1 MITIKEI
8 AELAEVSKGTV
19 DRALNDRP
27 GISQKSREKILKIA
41 KEHNYVVNR
50 NAKKLKSFGEEKI
63 IGVLMSK
70 RAELYY
76 KRIMDGLI
84 MAKNDIGDTKLK
96 IKPVFVDN
104 FDEESILKGLEIFK
118 EKKVAGI
125 VAAVMNTDKIA
136 GKMNEIIDSGI
147 PVITLVTDVECKRI
161 CFFGENAVQVGRLS
175 ASLFTKMLKKDVKLL
190 VVVGNP
196 KFTVHEKRLAGI
208 KEFMKLYGINYD
220 IRNIILSEE
229 KYKSSYEKIKMA
241 LEKDADINSVYLSS
255 NDYEA
260 LSAVM
265 KDLDLTDK
273 LSVVGC
279 QISFFDK
286 KIKTGCMDFI
296 IDTKPEDIG
305 YKAFEMMYNHIVF
318 KDTPTTDKNYIQ
330 VEIKIP
336 ESFNPVYY

>member
-1 MITIKEI
+1 M
-8 AELAEVSKGTV
+8 
-19 DRALNDRP
+19 
-27 GISQKSREKILKIA
+27 
-41 KEHNYVVNR
+41 
-50 NAKKLKSFGEEKI
+50 
-63 IGVLMSK
+63 
-70 RAELYY
+70 LY
-76 KRIMDGLI
+76 
-84 MAKNDIGDTKLK
+84 
-96 IKPVFVDN
+96 
-104 FDEESILKGLEIFK
+104 E
-118 EKKVAGI
+118 
-125 VAAVMNTDKIA
+125 
-136 GKMNEIIDSGI
+136 
-147 PVITLVTDVECKRI
+147 VITCRRI

-305 YKAFEMMYNHIVF
+305 YKAFEMMYNSYNFV
-318 KDTPTTDKNYIQ
+318 
-330 VEIKIP
+330 
-336 ESFNPVYY
+336 